1 MKKIVLSSVA
11 ALLIVGCAHEMP
23 VGAAF
28 KTPEQLKLNS
38 AAHWDVL
45 AHHEAGLIKKTLKNS
60 SRLPIFIKE
69 PDNSFPFAQTYHN
82 LLTSSLAAQ
91 GAMIVTKPEFNAAT
105 VQYKVDVIKHA
116 PHYTEMLGLPTPL
129 AHGVYYLAATALGKG
144 VHDVTT
150 TAIEVVKAPFYA
162 VIDQVKPNFAT
173 CSEVVITTQIVMGN
187 QVLNSDSR
195 VYYVE
200 RANLS
205 HYAHHAPEPL
215 PHHYTVT
222 DYQ

>member
-1 MKKIVLSSVA
+1 MKKIALSTV
-11 ALLIVGCAHEMP
+11 ALLIAGCAHEIPM
-23 VGAAF
+23 GAAF

-45 AHHEAGLIKKTLKNS
+45 AHHEAGLIKKTLINS
-60 SRLPIFIKE
+60 SRMPVFIKE
-69 PDNSFPFAQTYHN
+69 PDKSYPFAKTYHN

-91 GAMIVTKPEFNAAT
+91 GVTIVTQPEFNAAT
-105 VQYKVDVIKHA
+105 IRYDVDVVKHNA
-116 PHYTEMLGLPTPL
+116 NYTENMGLPTPL
-129 AHGVYYLAATALGKG
+129 GHGVYYLAVTALGKG

-150 TAIEVVKAPFYA
+150 TAIEIVKAPFYA
-162 VIDQVKPNFAT
+162 AVDQVKPNYAT
-173 CSEVVITTQIVMGN
+173 HVEVVITTQVVLGN

-200 RANLS
+200 RGNLP
-205 HYAHHAPEPL
+205 HYAYHEPEPV
-215 PHHYTVT
+215 PHHYTVS